1 MADKVTFREMIAY
14 RPLVFAWAWEMLCVL
29 GAVGVMLTSE
39 SVPATMGLIFAGVL
53 PFGVVLLM
61 FLRAR
66 KSGEL
71 GPKPKGIVE

>member
-1 MADKVTFREMIAY
+1 MADRVTFREMIAY

-29 GAVGVMLTSE
+29 GAVAVMLTSQ
-39 SVPATMGLIFAGVL
+39 SVPAFMGLVFAGVL

-66 KSGEL
+66 KTGEL